1 MSAAPMCA
9 IDYEIETDYCD
20 DCEQQTLLVD
30 LEHDQNETGGW
41 RCADC
46 QENQPTRETRC

>member
-30 LEHDQNETGGW
+30 LEHDRDATGEW
-41 RCADC
+41 RCYEC
-46 QENQPTRETRC
+46 QHNQA